1 MTKKRSKYLQ
11 GAARGFP
18 SVILPMN
25 DSLSSAN
32 RVYVLRGD
40 ITQLAAHAIVLS
52 VANSAYGSG
61 MLHASFEANVPAF
74 KTGFE
79 RVKARWARQPV
90 EVGHAEWLPIP
101 NRENVPSQPLG
112 VVVAAATGG
121 GVRADK
127 DGDLQSEWAVRGALE
142 CALENLRREIP
153 NGRLVVALPTF
164 RIGSGGSANRRMS
177 AARSQVRTCA
187 QVLAEHP
194 NVDAIF
200 VCYTPEDYQV
210 FIEARRREN
219 VELPAPAIPSAL
231 REAIGDGCC
240 VLFIG
245 AGLSRPC
252 GLPDWKQLVG
262 KLAQQLAIPLGNESN
277 DIDEFLDIAQE
288 FRERHDKRLGPLI
301 QRRFACKHNQARPG
315 PAHAWLMSLQSR
327 YIVTTNY
334 DDLLESALEALR
346 VRPTIVREEKDVA
359 RASGV
364 GPHVVKMHGDARA
377 PDPQIVLSRDD
388 YDEWFQRHPVM
399 SALLEGLLL
408 NQTFLFLGYSLRDP
422 NFRQI
427 YHRIA
432 SMLREAQRPAFA
444 VTFGSGSADSLSQ
457 RAWKRRNL
465 HPIAVEDER
474 QLWDLLDALAV
485 QSGGDDRLFLSPD
498 VPQND
503 ETTDPQF
510 VSLRQSLHEVAR
522 HVLLAAKSDLS
533 VEEVRQVARVLD
545 FLTEAG
551 WRPRSINRAGIDPR
565 LEARLDLSERVAQKQ
580 PALALRILR
589 PALADAGGL
598 SIAALVRKRLDEL
611 EKRVADERALNA
623 K

>member
-1 MTKKRSKYLQ
+1 MNQ
-11 GAARGFP
+11 P
-18 SVILPMN
+18 SQS
-25 DSLSSAN
+25 DN

-52 VANSAYGSG
+52 TANSAYGSG
-61 MLHASFEANVPAF
+61 MLHASFEANVPDFKRAF
-74 KTGFE
+74 TILQK
-79 RVKARWARQPV
+79 RWSHAPV
-90 EVGHAEWLPIP
+90 EVGEAEWFSIF
-101 NRENVPSQPLG
+101 NAEKVPSQPLG
-112 VVVAAATGG
+112 FVVVAATGG

-127 DGDLQSEWAVRGALE
+127 DSDLQSEWAVRGALQ
-142 CALENLRREIP
+142 CAIENLRREIP
-153 NGRLVVALPTF
+153 AGRLVVALPAF
-164 RIGSGGSANRRMS
+164 RIGRGGSANQRMS
-177 AARSQVRTCA
+177 AARSQVKTAA
-187 QVLAEHP
+187 QVLGEHP

-219 VELPAPAIPSAL
+219 VEIPVPSIPPAL
-231 REAIGDGCC
+231 REAISDGCC

-245 AGLSRPC
+245 AGLSSPC

-262 KLAQQLAIPLGNESN
+262 ELAQQLDIPLGNQNS

-301 QRRFACKHNQARPG
+301 QRLFACKHNGARPG
-315 PAHAWLMSLQSR
+315 PVHAWLMSLQLR
-327 YIVTTNY
+327 YAVTTNY

-346 VRPTIVREEKDVA
+346 VRPIVVREEKEVA
-359 RASGV
+359 RAAGL

-377 PDPQIVLSRDD
+377 QNPQVVLSRDD
-388 YDEWFQRHPVM
+388 YDEWFQRHPAM

-444 VTFGSGSADSLSQ
+444 VTFGTGSADSLSQ

-485 QSGGDDRLFLSPD
+485 QASGDDRLFLSPD
-498 VPQND
+498 VPQNA
-503 ETTDPQF
+503 ETADPQF
-510 VSLRQSLHEVAR
+510 VALRQSLHEVAR

-533 VEEVRQVARVLD
+533 VEEARQTARVLD
-545 FLTEAG
+545 FLTAAG
-551 WRPRSINRAGIDPR
+551 WRPPSINRGGIDAR
-565 LEARLDLSERVAQKQ
+565 LEARLDLAERVAENQ

-598 SIAALVRKRLDEL
+598 SIAAFVQKRLDEL
-611 EKRVADERALNA
+611 EKRVADERASDEE
-623 K
+623 